1 MIRKSRA
8 KKFGKLYTKIC
19 GFPIVKDFR
28 KKYGKINC
36 QIQREKAD
44 LIAKNKKDQAK
55 IVIFLIMGVSV
66 YFRKV
71 NVDFCYDYAISIKT
85 KVFRNSQL

>member
-8 KKFGKLYTKIC
+8 QNLASYTRKFAVFQLSKIF
-19 GFPIVKDFR
+19 G

-55 IVIFLIMGVSV
+55 IVIF
-66 YFRKV
+66 
-71 NVDFCYDYAISIKT
+71 
-85 KVFRNSQL
+85 

>member
-1 MIRKSRA
+1 MIRKSA
-8 KKFGKLYTKIC
+8 KKLASYTRKFAVFQLSKIFG
-19 GFPIVKDFR
+19 

-36 QIQREKAD
+36 QIQREKAN

-71 NVDFCYDYAISIKT
+71 NVDFCYDYAISTKM